1 VATNNKGNNNNNCN
15 KLRHSNH
22 RCCAE
27 RRLLDSWVEQARRHG
42 LRPHQYR
49 TWIRRKTGPDLVVW
63 RCRMDGTLGCATP
76 CILCQKELMRYDL
89 RVHCSLGDTWFSGR
103 LDDKGAPACKPTA
116 GQLKLLFGQCPY
128 EYRDAMLQR
137 AAAGKQEGSSS
148 AGQVADGKR
157 PAKADGKRSAK
168 PANDSSQARSAA
180 KHSSTN
186 SRKKR

>member
-1 VATNNKGNNNNNCN
+1 M
-15 KLRHSNH
+15 LP
-22 RCCAE
+22 CACTE

-42 LRPHQYR
+42 VKPHQFR

-76 CILCQKELMRYDL
+76 CILCQRELLRYDL

-103 LDDKGAPACKPTA
+103 LDEQGAPTCKPTA

-137 AAAGKQEGSSS
+137 T
-148 AGQVADGKR
+148 ADGKQ
-157 PAKADGKRSAK
+157 DGASTSATEGGGSA
-168 PANDSSQARSAA
+168 PANVRQGTGSKSKGKSNKAM
-180 KHSSTN
+180 
-186 SRKKR
+186 KR